1 LKNLTFSVWGTTVNG
16 SKNLLAQLHDAG
28 SNVAWVAAGVF
39 GLGTLYLLLNITING
54 PKLRAAADAALAQEI
69 DQENDAFC
77 QKYGMLPRTEAYQ
90 NCKLDLI
97 DIRRRESERWA
108 ADAEFF

>member
-1 LKNLTFSVWGTTVNG
+1 M
-16 SKNLLAQLHDAG
+16 
-28 SNVAWVAAGVF
+28 F
-39 GLGTLYLLLNITING
+39 GLVALSLLVNVTIKG
-54 PKLRAAADAALAQEI
+54 PKLRAAADAALAQKV

-77 QKYGMLPRTEAYQ
+77 RKYGMVPRTEAYQ
-90 NCKLDLI
+90 SCKLDLI

>member
-1 LKNLTFSVWGTTVNG
+1 MARISKRGRGSVTG
-16 SKNLLAQLHDAG
+16 SRRLLGQLYDAG
-28 SNVAWVAAGVF
+28 SAAAWVAGGVF
-39 GLGTLYLLLNITING
+39 GLMALYLLVNVTMNG

-77 QKYGMLPRTEAYQ
+77 RKYGMAPRTEAYQ

-97 DIRRRESERWA
+97 DIRRRESQRWA
-108 ADAEFF
+108 RDAEFD